1 MTLASDQQ
9 PDTDGLSTTSR
20 RMLVLREQVFAEWE
34 GRVRAGLE
42 PASTL
47 PHPLLIDT
55 LPAFY
60 DNIAQALTPGY
71 PRDTGVDGTTLAAE
85 HGGERARLTN
95 YDPPALVGEYQKFRW
110 VIFDVLNRE
119 GVQLSADEV
128 QTINASIDAGIK
140 EAVGAFALVHSA
152 LRERFAAALTHDLRG
167 PLSVASSA
175 LELIMLVDD
184 PAKMQTMAAKA
195 LENVRRMDG
204 MIHELLDTMAFHSGE
219 KLSLTMSQFDI
230 DEVVKEVLLAR
241 AGKTA
246 PVDVTGV
253 QVRGWWDRAALTRAL
268 ENLLTNAGK
277 YGQQGAAIAIRI
289 SESHGRLILSVHNE
303 GNAIPPEEHDA
314 IFKMYR
320 RAESTQSSPQQ
331 GWGIGLPY
339 VRGRRKPWREHRP
352 RQCTRTRDDLHDR
365 HSGRLPALRGR
376 ADAGLSR
383 QPFSAAAWPSG
394 GPGRLHINTPLRTT
408 SRTR

>member
-1 MTLASDQQ
+1 MTLASDQK
-9 PDTDGLSTTSR
+9 PDTQGLSPTSR
-20 RMLVLREQVFAEWE
+20 RMLALREQVFAEWE

-42 PASTL
+42 SASAL

-60 DNIAQALTPGY
+60 DNIAEALTPDY
-71 PRDTGVDGTTLAAE
+71 PRNTGVDGTTLAAE

-95 YDPPALVGEYQKFRW
+95 YDHPALVGEYQKFRW

-119 GVQLSADEV
+119 GVQLSTDEI

-140 EAVGAFALVHSA
+140 EAVGAFALVHGA

-175 LELIMLVDD
+175 LELILMVND
-184 PAKMQTMAAKA
+184 PAKMKTLAAKA
-195 LENVRRMDG
+195 LENVGRMDG

-219 KLSLTMSQFDI
+219 MLSLTMSQFDI
-230 DEVVKEVLLAR
+230 DEVVKEVLVAR

-246 PVDVTGV
+246 PVDLSGA

-268 ENLLTNAGK
+268 ENLMTNAEK
-277 YGQQGAAIAIRI
+277 YGQHGAAIAIRVG
-289 SESHGRLILSVHNE
+289 ETHGRLILSVHNE
-303 GNAIPPEEHDA
+303 GIAIPPEEHDA

-320 RAESTQSSPQQ
+320 RAESTQASPQQ

-339 VRGRRKPWREHRP
+339 VRAVAESHGG
-352 RQCTRTRDDLHDR
+352 
-365 HSGRLPALRGR
+365 SIAL
-376 ADAGLSR
+376 D
-383 QPFSAAAWPSG
+383 SA
-394 GPGRLHINTPLRTT
+394 PGRGTT
-408 SRTR
+408 FTIDIPVDCRPFVGAPTLA